1 MDQRVQTVGEE
12 EDIAPDGYVPST
24 IPDGTFGK
32 LLGTLYRRREGG
44 GFAFRVEARHGNVRG
59 AIHGGMLMTMAD
71 QVLGLTV
78 QQAIGGGPTATISL
92 NCDFV
97 SSAKPGDLIEGTA
110 EVTRIT
116 RSIVFVQGRLACGD
130 RLILSAA
137 GLWKRLDPRYSGTLH
152 PVGDSADGSSDQAGA
167 P

>member
-1 MDQRVQTVGEE
+1 MDQRVQTVGEKE
-12 EDIAPDGYVPST
+12 AIAPDGYVPST

-116 RSIVFVQGRLACGD
+116 SSIVFVQGRLACGG